1 MNDKDDMFAPEVDE
15 QDEFGGLDTE
25 MAVKQPEKEVVEP
38 VKPPAESQTPN
49 PTPEGQIE
57 APKPV
62 RKPRKAGTGKRGGKA
77 APKKRKTLTKAQ
89 KAWRLILRRS
99 GKEEFPSLDD
109 LMDGKNGKKV
119 VINEIGI
126 FAGTP
131 KDPLIAEL
139 AADCMVGN
147 TLNFSAEI
155 TKLRTLQVGTQIVK
169 AGRMHTPIHIAKI
182 KENGSLQCVS
192 GLHRLAFLILVYGA
206 DSEIPVYLEEMTL
219 EEARDAMGVANDSR
233 PAKAKERAELAV
245 LKALKGKSNV
255 NQDELYMQMAT
266 NKSNARKYCIYSIVE
281 RGYPEKLC
289 FKTSATSSRKDGGM
303 TTLSNVETFLS
314 EALDWYPELTRTD
327 YDKLLKGCVEFLN
340 ALAVSFQKN
349 ANFNPDHHM
358 TTKPMTAIGKYYYET
373 AFAKKEDP
381 MTIVDKVADKV
392 VKMGDVSRWNPDEI
406 FNLLTGV

>member
-25 MAVKQPEKEVVEP
+25 MAIKTPEKGAVGVVNPP
-38 VKPPAESQTPN
+38 VESQTPTH
-49 PTPEGQIE
+49 TPEGQIE
-57 APKPV
+57 APEPI
-62 RKPRKAGTGKRGGKA
+62 RKPRKAGTSKRGKKVG
-77 APKKRKTLTKAQ
+77 PKKRKTLTRTEKAL
-89 KAWRLILRRS
+89 RLMLRRS
-99 GKEEFPSLDD
+99 GRETFPTLDE
-109 LMDGKNGKKV
+109 LMEGKNGKNV
-119 VINEIGI
+119 AISDIGI

-139 AADCMVGN
+139 ATDCMVGN

-155 TKLRTLQVGTQIVK
+155 TKLRTLQVGTQIAK
-169 AGRMHTPIHIAKI
+169 AGRMHSPIHVAYI

-206 DSEIPVYLEEMTL
+206 DSKIPVYLEEMTL

-266 NKSNARKYCIYSIVE
+266 SKSNARKYCVYSLVE
-281 RGYPEKLC
+281 RGYPMKLG
-289 FKTSATSSRKDGGM
+289 FKTSATSSRKDGGL

-314 EALDWYPELTRTD
+314 FALDWYPELTRTD

-349 ANFNPDHHM
+349 VNFNPDHHM

-373 AFAKKEDP
+373 AFARKEDP
-381 MTIVDKVADKV
+381 MTIVDKVTDKM

-406 FNLLTGV
+406 LNLLVGV